1 VRRFIDKTV
10 IITGASAGIGEACAR
25 RFAAEGA
32 NLVLVARGASAL
44 DGLVAQ
50 LRRLGPVTAAPA
62 DVTDARAMAAVLER
76 AVAEYGNIHVLVNN
90 AGCNVRGPLEELA
103 ADQLARIVDVN
114 LRAPILLSRMV
125 LPYLRR
131 AGSGAIVN
139 VASLAGR
146 VPLPHEATY
155 SATKFG
161 LRAFSTALAEEL
173 RGSGI
178 TVSAVSP
185 GPVDTGFIMEDLDAV
200 PDIVFSQPMSSADEI
215 AGLVLD
221 SAADGRLERMQPR
234 VGGYLATAG
243 YLLPQLAR
251 VMRPL
256 LEARGRRA
264 KERYRSR
271 SGRGGATKPT

>member
-10 IITGASAGIGEACAR
+10 VITGASAGIGEACAR

-32 NLVLVARGASAL
+32 NLVLVARGLSAL

-50 LRRLGPVTAAPA
+50 LRRQGPVTAAPA
-62 DVTDARAMAAVLER
+62 DVTDARAMAAVFER
-76 AVAEYGNIHVLVNN
+76 AVADHGNIHVLVNN
-90 AGCNVRGPLEELA
+90 AGCNVRGALEELA

-131 AGSGAIVN
+131 AGGGAIVN

-185 GPVDTGFIMEDLDAV
+185 GPVDTGFIMDDLDAV

-215 AGLVLD
+215 AALVLD

-234 VGGYLATAG
+234 VGAYLATAG

-251 VMRPL
+251 AMRPL

-264 KERYRSR
+264 KERYRR
-271 SGRGGATKPT
+271 RGGATKPT